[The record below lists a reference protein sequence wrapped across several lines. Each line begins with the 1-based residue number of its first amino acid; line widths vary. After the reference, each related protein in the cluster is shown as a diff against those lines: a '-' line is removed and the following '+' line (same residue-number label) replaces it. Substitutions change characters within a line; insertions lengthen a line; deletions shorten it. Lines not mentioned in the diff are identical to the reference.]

1 MVASCPSQEPPYSPR
16 LAQCS
21 PSRGRHSLQQGLP
34 CLLWTAWWSASWHCV
49 ATASSPLV
57 SASKLGAKQDMMG
70 AAAVLPP
77 GTPSQLGAEHGEV
90 GGGTGNSQIPASQRR
105 MQGLALPRRAGGLG
119 DPHSPTTLR
128 IPWRSRDSQSS
139 PLPCTPWSSLGE
151 PGILEVLTPLHPPG
165 SPCLPPPRG
174 SERYPLPRS
183 PQRPHSPMPGVSPPH
198 SPMPGPLS
206 PHLRPQRF

>member
-16 LAQCS
+16 LARCS

-57 SASKLGAKQDMMG
+57 SASKLGAKQDVMG

-90 GGGTGNSQIPASQRR
+90 GGGDRQLPDSCIPEKDARARTSSESWWSWRSPLPYNPQDPLAES
-105 MQGLALPRRAGGLG
+105 GLPKFPSPLHPLEFPRRAGDLG
-119 DPHSPTTLR
+119 GAHSLAPSR
-128 IPWRSRDSQSS
+128 IP
-139 PLPCTPWSSLGE
+139 TPA
-151 PGILEVLTPLHPPG
+151 TA
-165 SPCLPPPRG
+165 
-174 SERYPLPRS
+174 
-183 PQRPHSPMPGVSPPH
+183 
-198 SPMPGPLS
+198 
-206 PHLRPQRF
+206 